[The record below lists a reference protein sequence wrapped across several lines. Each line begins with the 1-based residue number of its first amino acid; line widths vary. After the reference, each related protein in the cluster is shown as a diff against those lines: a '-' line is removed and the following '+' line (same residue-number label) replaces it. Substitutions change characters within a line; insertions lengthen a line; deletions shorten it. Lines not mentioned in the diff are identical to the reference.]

1 MWEGLLGGL
10 GKFAS
15 SGLGQAAIGAGLG
28 YGVDRLSG
36 GKGGIGAL
44 AGGALG
50 GLNALNSTGSFMGD
64 AYTGSMADQ
73 AVTGMGGLLGGTK
86 QNADQLATWNNP
98 TIAENIANTGNVGV
112 FAPNANTANNSMLGG
127 ISDFGTKYKDT
138 IGAGIDLSN
147 AYGSYQS
154 NMANRDNTKAQ
165 MNYIQNL
172 QRQQDLENEYQRT
185 ARAQTQAGANAGF
198 NNSVLGSSSNYYSA

>member
-1 MWEGLLGGL
+1 VVYLILVL
-10 GKFAS
+10 STKI
-15 SGLGQAAIGAGLG
+15 QRAGT
-28 YGVDRLSG
+28 D
-36 GKGGIGAL
+36 L
-44 AGGALG
+44 A
-50 GLNALNSTGSFMGD
+50 
-64 AYTGSMADQ
+64 
-73 AVTGMGGLLGGTK
+73 
-86 QNADQLATWNNP
+86 
-98 TIAENIANTGNVGV
+98 
-112 FAPNANTANNSMLGG
+112 
-127 ISDFGTKYKDT
+127 
-138 IGAGIDLSN
+138 N

>member
-10 GKFAS
+10 GSFAK

-28 YGVDRLSG
+28 YGADRLSG

-50 GLNALNSTGSFMGD
+50 GLNALGSGGNFMGD

-86 QNADQLATWNNP
+86 QNA
-98 TIAENIANTGNVGV
+98 TGVDMR
-112 FAPNANTANNSMLGG
+112 FAPTGDAVKDMATRQVSGSSNAGSSNILGN
-127 ISDFGTKYKDT
+127 IQDFGTKYKDT
-138 IGAGIDLSN
+138 IGMGTDLVN
-147 AYGSYQS
+147 AYGDYQS
-154 NMANRDNTKAQ
+154 NTANRDNTKAQ
-165 MNYIQNL
+165 MNYIQSL
-172 QRQQDLENEYQRT
+172 QRQQELENEYQRN
-185 ARAQTQAGANAGF
+185 ARASTQAGANTGF
-198 NNSVLGSSSNYYSA
+198 SNSVLGNSSNYYSA

>member
-10 GKFAS
+10 SSFAK

-28 YGVDRLSG
+28 YGADRLSG

-50 GLNALNSTGSFMGD
+50 GLNALSSGGNFMGD
-64 AYTGSMADQ
+64 AYTNSMADQ
-73 AVTGMGGLLGGTK
+73 AVSGMGGLLGGAK

-98 TIAENIANTGNVGV
+98 TIAENIANTGNVGA
-112 FAPNANTANNSMLGG
+112 FAPDASSGMLGG
-127 ISDFGTKYKDT
+127 ISDFGTKYKDV
-138 IGAGIDLSN
+138 IGAGIDVSN
-147 AYGSYQS
+147 AYGDYQS

-172 QRQQDLENEYQRT
+172 QGQQDLENEYQRT
-185 ARAQTQAGANAGF
+185 VRAQTQAGANAGF

>member
-28 YGVDRLSG
+28 YGADRLSG

-50 GLNALNSTGSFMGD
+50 GLNALSSGGNFIGD

-73 AVTGMGGLLGGTK
+73 AVTGMGGLLGGTGK
-86 QNADQLATWNNP
+86 QTNGINMNYAPTGDMVKDMATRQVPGATNL
-98 TIAENIANTGNVGV
+98 
-112 FAPNANTANNSMLGG
+112 ANNSILGG
-127 ISDFGTKYKDT
+127 ISDFGTKYGGLVKGGTD
-138 IGAGIDLSN
+138 IAN

-165 MNYIQNL
+165 MDYIQNL

>member
-28 YGVDRLSG
+28 YGADRLSG

-50 GLNALNSTGSFMGD
+50 GLNALGSGGNFMGD

-86 QNADQLATWNNP
+86 QNA
-98 TIAENIANTGNVGV
+98 TGVDMR
-112 FAPNANTANNSMLGG
+112 FAPTGDAVKDMATRQVSGSSNAGSSNILGN
-127 ISDFGTKYKDT
+127 IQDFGTKYKDT
-138 IGAGIDLSN
+138 IGMGTDLVN
-147 AYGSYQS
+147 AYGDYQS
-154 NMANRDNTKAQ
+154 NTANRDNTKAQ
-165 MNYIQNL
+165 MNYIQSL
-172 QRQQDLENEYQRT
+172 QRQQELENEYQRN
-185 ARAQTQAGANAGF
+185 ARASTQAGANTGF
-198 NNSVLGSSSNYYSA
+198 SNSVLGNSSNYYSA

>member
-1 MWEGLLGGL
+1 MLEGLLGGL
-10 GKFAS
+10 SSFAK

-28 YGVDRLSG
+28 YGADRLSG

-50 GLNALNSTGSFMGD
+50 GLNALSSGGSLMGD

-73 AVTGMGGLLGGTK
+73 AVAGMGGLLGGTK
-86 QNADQLATWNNP
+86 QNANQLATWNNP
-98 TIAENIANTGNVGV
+98 TISENIANTGNVGA
-112 FAPNANTANNSMLGG
+112 FANNTNSGILGG
-127 ISDFGTKYKDT
+127 LSKYGGLVKGGTD
-138 IGAGIDLSN
+138 IAN

>member
-28 YGVDRLSG
+28 YGADRLSG

-50 GLNALNSTGSFMGD
+50 GLNALSSGGNFMGD

-73 AVTGMGGLLGGTK
+73 AVTGMGGLLGGTGK
-86 QNADQLATWNNP
+86 QTNGINMNYAPTGDMVKDMATRQVPGATNL
-98 TIAENIANTGNVGV
+98 
-112 FAPNANTANNSMLGG
+112 ANNSSMLGG
-127 ISDFGTKYKDT
+127 ISDFGTKYGGLVKGGTD
-138 IGAGIDLSN
+138 IAN